1 MFIKQWFFFLT
12 LICINLTSD
21 RAIVIEISV
30 PPCKNF
36 IHATELSLGTRI
48 LVKKKS
54 PSRSFCHEH
63 LTLNRRYSVSNIIF
77 AVNISTEV
85 ARKVR

>member
-1 MFIKQWFFFLT
+1 MVFFLT

-21 RAIVIEISV
+21 WAIVIEISV

-48 LVKKKS
+48 LVKKKKKS